1 MGDRE
6 RWGERFFVER
16 DFFVFCGVHAGIR
29 GEARTAQDHDP
40 VAAKVSGGARAMMGG
55 RVFFS
60 KDSFMFCVKAA

>member
-16 DFFVFCGVHAGIR
+16 DFFVFCGVRAGIR

-40 VAAKVSGGARAMMGG
+40 VAAKVSGGSESDDGG
-55 RVFFS
+55 NVFFS
-60 KDSFMFCVKAA
+60 KYSFVFCVKAA